1 MDQGLISK
9 SKNIIVDLYHT
20 FVEPLLPIFEKTL
33 KVNILPE
40 RRNEEDLE
48 MPKLVENLFRYSKM
62 MTTKVNLTSVAMESE

>member
-1 MDQGLISK
+1 MDQGLICK
-9 SKNIIVDLYHT
+9 SKNIIVDLYHI
-20 FVEPLLPIFEKTL
+20 FVEPLLPIFEKAL